1 MSQNYIIEDICDYEN
16 NSDDQLGQVQQF
28 LLQRQ
33 LPHLASPQLL
43 PYLEYLLV
51 KLLQLLQLLLLPFVP
66 GVVHPSYLKVYLPQL
81 LLQFLLSLLLLKD
94 ICILAVSLLLDLDLP
109 VKIGPP

>member
-1 MSQNYIIEDICDYEN
+1 MGRTIHEDICDYEN
-16 NSDDQLGQVQQF
+16 SSDDQFGQVQQF

-51 KLLQLLQLLLLPFVP
+51 QLLQLLQLILLPFVP
-66 GVVHPSYLKVYLPQL
+66 SVVYPSYLQVNFPQL
-81 LLQFLLSLLLLKD
+81 LLQLLLGP
-94 ICILAVSLLLDLDLP
+94 LLLEY
-109 VKIGPP
+109 V